1 MMPAS
6 NQGPGMNMG
15 FPDVCNT
22 PIPVGTAPIPYPNIG
37 NNATALPF
45 VPTVFV
51 SMLPGHN
58 MSAKPAMTNGD
69 NAGVAHSSVM
79 MPGGCTMGN
88 PIVLMA
94 NQPAENLCVPTNGNN
109 MNNPVGSKLVPDV
122 VNVLMTALGTQ
133 APLLG
138 RSRWTSSALSTLARE
153 LFDAPHGSLG
163 LTTQTSRGGL
173 RAVHVRREG
182 LGERMGVRPGDL
194 LVEANGAPTRG
205 LSELPQVAPGQRTTI
220 VVRRR
225 GRHHTLRGTQPVSA
239 LSPSSATVLPQGVGL
254 LTIRR
259 FSLGLPGIASAQLAG
274 LVAQGVRSL
283 ILDLRGNPGGATES
297 ALALASLL
305 LPAGRLLA
313 RVGPAEGTTPE
324 LELRTRS
331 ESTCESAHDLPLV
344 VLVDRQSASA
354 AEVLTAALQDQG
366 RAWVVGEESFGKGWG
381 EQFRATS
388 GDAQLAGNGRLLVH
402 RPSGALLDR
411 VVPDQPC
418 APSLDAPQASLEDPA
433 LRVAWRAAA
442 GRPSRRRPTVTP
454 VKDKAKS

>member
-6 NQGPGMNMG
+6 NQGPGQNIG

-22 PIPVGTAPIPYPNIG
+22 PVPPATVPIPYPNIG
-37 NNATALPF
+37 SNATSTSMTA
-45 VPTVFV
+45 TVFISGV
-51 SMLPGHN
+51 PGHN
-58 MSAKPAMTNGD
+58 QSAAPAMTNGD
-69 NAGVAHSSVM
+69 NSGVAHSSVM
-79 MPGGCTMGN
+79 MKGGCTVGN
-88 PIVLMA
+88 PIVLLC

-109 MNNPVGSKLVPDV
+109 MNCPLDAKLVPDV

-133 APLLG
+133 APVQGEQWSSRALG
-138 RSRWTSSALSTLARE
+138 TLARE

-173 RAVHVRREG
+173 RAVHVRRGG
-182 LGERMGVRPGDL
+182 LGERIGVRPGDL

-225 GRHHTLRGTQPVSA
+225 GRLHTLRGTQPVSA

-331 ESTCESAHDLPLV
+331 ESTCESARTLPLV

-354 AEVLTAALQDQG
+354 AEVLTAALQDHE

-381 EQFRATS
+381 EQFRATP
-388 GDAQLAGNGRLLVH
+388 GDAQLAGNGRLLVR

-442 GRPSRRRPTVTP
+442 GRS
-454 VKDKAKS
+454 